1 MSETKNKTSDQLY
14 GFKTTSRDNKQTC
27 WLLKHQ
33 QTHKVPQS

>member
-27 WLLKHQ
+27 
-33 QTHKVPQS
+33 